1 MKDGGIDAYF
11 IDHQNHNVYFIQSKF
26 RTSEKNFETKDIS
39 VKEILCMDIDNIVD
53 GIGFDEEG
61 NEYNGKIKQLLRD
74 LSEVSEIGR
83 YSYKVVIL
91 ANLKDFKKSELKKL
105 VNGFPV
111 EVYNNDKVYQNLL
124 FPVVTG
130 TYYSNDLLSI
140 TLNLSNMNSPSSRV
154 SYNVQTEYKNCDI
167 TVVFVPTREIG
178 RILHMYKN
186 SILKFNPRCFL
197 EMKGNSV
204 NKEIYSTIID
214 KKTNEFALFN
224 NGITMLSDTTDFNE
238 RIGQK
243 DKAQVLIS
251 NPQIINGGQTA
262 FTLSRIYEEIQNGDV
277 KPDIFEN
284 KEVLLKIITFGDD
297 VGKDES
303 KKKILI
309 ENISK
314 ATNRQSEVSDA
325 DRRSNDKIQVELQE
339 LIFDNYGYYY
349 ERKKGEFADG
359 IKDKY
364 ITRQQIIDRELFL
377 RLAVACDNKPS
388 LARRSSSKFLFEED
402 RFTTHLNDISRTD
415 EYMYAYKVYQYISS
429 VEKSTKRDKN
439 DEYGVSAY
447 GQSLRYGKYAL
458 VTVSVHKFF
467 KDLNS
472 FDTLKE
478 SVDEILAEWIAFEK
492 FALSLSTNTQYFKT
506 YEDEDTGGTIQDL
519 NYAGYYKG
527 RTINEDLIQ
536 YFQI

>member
-1 MKDGGIDAYF
+1 MSKYLNLVNVLDQIRFEAPSRYTRYRPAIQDLEKINQARSRALIHLFLKVSFGIIDFEERERVITDGSYDGGIDAYF

-26 RTSEKNFETKDIS
+26 RTSEKNFENKDIS

-53 GIGFDEEG
+53 GIEVDEEG

-91 ANLKDFKKSELKKL
+91 ANLKDFKNSELKKL

-111 EVYNNDKVYQNLL
+111 EVYNNEKIYQNLL

-167 TVVFVPTREIG
+167 TVVFVPTKEIG

-197 EMKGNSV
+197 EMKGNIV

-224 NGITMLSDTTDFNE
+224 NGITMLSDITDFNE

-262 FTLSRIYEEIQNGDV
+262 FTLSRIYEEV
-277 KPDIFEN
+277 
-284 KEVLLKIITFGDD
+284 
-297 VGKDES
+297 
-303 KKKILI
+303 
-309 ENISK
+309 
-314 ATNRQSEVSDA
+314 
-325 DRRSNDKIQVELQE
+325 
-339 LIFDNYGYYY
+339 
-349 ERKKGEFADG
+349 
-359 IKDKY
+359 
-364 ITRQQIIDRELFL
+364 
-377 RLAVACDNKPS
+377 
-388 LARRSSSKFLFEED
+388 
-402 RFTTHLNDISRTD
+402 
-415 EYMYAYKVYQYISS
+415 
-429 VEKSTKRDKN
+429 
-439 DEYGVSAY
+439 
-447 GQSLRYGKYAL
+447 
-458 VTVSVHKFF
+458 
-467 KDLNS
+467 
-472 FDTLKE
+472 
-478 SVDEILAEWIAFEK
+478 
-492 FALSLSTNTQYFKT
+492 
-506 YEDEDTGGTIQDL
+506 
-519 NYAGYYKG
+519 
-527 RTINEDLIQ
+527 
-536 YFQI
+536 